1 MTSITP
7 SVFCRTS
14 LFQKRRTRKPSRS
27 KKAVP
32 ITSVVL
38 SACCP
43 PSTSMTRRDSKQTK
57 SATYLSIGTW
67 LRNRCPLS
75 CFRRSRDQSFVSA
88 SVGLPR
94 SWRAT
99 LRAMISAGSIPPPQP
114 PPSPTLPRKGGG
126 RFNRCCPMPKRT
138 DLESILI
145 IGAGPIIIG
154 QACEFDYSGTQACKA
169 LRAEGYRI
177 ILVNSNPAT
186 IMTDPG
192 LADATYVEP
201 ITPEILTKIIAK
213 ETPSTLL
220 PTMGGQTALNAAM
233 KLADLGVL
241 AEHGVELIGASRDAI
256 AKAEDRLLFRDAM
269 TKIGLECP
277 KSMLVTS
284 LADANQALDLAAR
297 PPTVLP
303 SFPLPRPAR

>member
-75 CFRRSRDQSFVSA
+75 SFRRSRDQSFVSA

-114 PPSPTLPRKGGG
+114 PPPPPPPPQGGG
-126 RFNRCCPMPKRT
+126 RFERCLPKPPST
-138 DLESILI
+138 APETILI
-145 IGAGPIIIG
+145 IGRAPLH
-154 QACEFDYSGTQACKA
+154 
-169 LRAEGYRI
+169 LRVA
-177 ILVNSNPAT
+177 V
-186 IMTDPG
+186 G
-192 LADATYVEP
+192 L
-201 ITPEILTKIIAK
+201 
-213 ETPSTLL
+213 
-220 PTMGGQTALNAAM
+220 G
-233 KLADLGVL
+233 
-241 AEHGVELIGASRDAI
+241 H
-256 AKAEDRLLFRDAM
+256 F
-269 TKIGLECP
+269 
-277 KSMLVTS
+277 VTE
-284 LADANQALDLAAR
+284 
-297 PPTVLP
+297 
-303 SFPLPRPAR
+303 